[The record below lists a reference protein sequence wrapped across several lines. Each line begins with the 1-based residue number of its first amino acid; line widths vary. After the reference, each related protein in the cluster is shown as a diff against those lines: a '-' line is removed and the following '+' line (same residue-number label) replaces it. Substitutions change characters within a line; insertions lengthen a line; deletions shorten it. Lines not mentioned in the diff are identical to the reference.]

1 VRRILPI
8 ALAAAVIVATFAGV
22 ASARLSILEP
32 VAATAAPF
40 TAPVEAP
47 AADPAFPGSYGFST
61 SDELA
66 AALGSDATAAG
77 APAASGGASATVTVT
92 ATVLPVV
99 FIVVDEDGA
108 VTALFTNT
116 PERDV
121 RGVLYLVREGAE
133 DGEPRELDAATWA
146 RARVA
151 LAAAHEGTG
160 TIWSA

>member
-1 VRRILPI
+1 VRRLLPI

-22 ASARLSILEP
+22 ASARLTVLEP
-32 VAATAAPF
+32 VAAPAAPF

-47 AADPAFPGSYGFST
+47 AADPAYPGSYGFST

-66 AALGSDATAAG
+66 AAITDDVPAAG
-77 APAASGGASATVTVT
+77 TPSASGGASATVTVT

-99 FIVVDEDGA
+99 FIVVDDDGA

-116 PERDV
+116 PERDA

-133 DGEPRELDAATWA
+133 DGEPRELDSSTWA
-146 RARVA
+146 QARVA